1 MQQLFNMLK
10 PEWWHFEWRY
20 WRKQTP
26 WNTGITP
33 PEVMDFIGR
42 MPPGRALDLGCGTG
56 TNAVTL
62 ARHGWKVT
70 GIDFSPKAIHAARK
84 KAGALN
90 LRIDFLAHDA
100 SDLGFLQGPFEY
112 VLDIGCLFTLKP
124 RDRRRY
130 AVGLVELMPS
140 GACYML
146 YAWLLRQ
153 KDDRSVG
160 MGQEEVKNLFQTHF
174 DLQKIEI
181 GKDGGG
187 PSAWYWFRR
196 K

>member
-90 LRIDFLAHDA
+90 LQIDFLAHDA

-160 MGQEEVKNLFQTHF
+160 MGQEEVKNLFQAHF